1 MAITKYQ
8 CTLTWLLKKEKMQ
21 TRGNAST
28 CPGNVEDYLVYETD
42 LEYFVL
48 FVSQL
53 PSIVG

>member
-28 CPGNVEDYLVYETD
+28 CPGNLEDYLVNETD